1 MVSLKDVR
9 EAAAIIGD
17 NILLTPLMYSPT
29 FSSMTGANVY
39 LKLENLQI
47 AGSFKVRGATNK
59 IHAIQHRI
67 GKSGVVA
74 ASAGNHAQGVAVA
87 ARQAGIPATIVMP
100 ETVSISK
107 MEATRGYGANIVL
120 KGQNLGESI
129 RYAQSLSGEGM
140 TFIHPFDDVDIIAG
154 QGTIALEIFEDLPA
168 PDVIVVPIGGGGLIS
183 GIAVA
188 TKAIRPQTRVVGVET
203 AACPSAFVARKNRKP
218 ELVSSSFSIADG
230 ILVNQVGNI
239 PYAIMEQTVDD
250 IVLVMED
257 EISRAMLLL
266 LDRKKQL
273 AEGAGVVGLA
283 ALLSGS
289 IPVSPGS
296 NVVVVISGGNVDLP
310 LLERIIRQGLMRD
323 GRIMRLSVLI
333 EDKPGELAGT
343 LTVISESGGNVLHI
357 HHARAESDL
366 PINKI
371 RVDIEVETRNRA
383 HISEITGALKDM
395 GYVVEVKK

>member
-1 MVSLKDVR
+1 MVSLTDVR

-17 NILLTPLMYSPT
+17 NILRTPLMYSPT
-29 FSSMTGANVY
+29 FSSMTGTNVY

-59 IHAIQHRI
+59 IHAIQDRI

-87 ARQAGIPATIVMP
+87 ARKAGIPATIVMP

-120 KGQNLGESI
+120 RGQNLGESI

-154 QGTIALEIFEDLPA
+154 QGTIALEIFEDLPT
-168 PDVIVVPIGGGGLIS
+168 PDFIVVPIGGGGLIS
-183 GIAVA
+183 GIALA
-188 TKAIRPQTRVVGVET
+188 TKAIRPQTRVVGAET
-203 AACPSAFVARKNRKP
+203 AACPSAFLARKNRKP

-230 ILVNQVGNI
+230 ILVNQIGNI
-239 PYAIMEQTVDD
+239 PYAIMEQMVDD
-250 IVLVMED
+250 IVLVEED

-289 IPVSPGS
+289 IPVPPGS

-323 GRIMRLSVLI
+323 GRIMRFSVLI
-333 EDKPGELAGT
+333 EDKPGELAET
-343 LTVISESGGNVLHI
+343 LTVISKSGGNVLHI

-383 HISEITGALKDM
+383 HISEITDTLKDR
-395 GYVVEVKK
+395 GYEVEVKK